1 MDPSKALQLETIH
14 PYPQMRH
21 FQAENIS
28 RKIIPN
34 SASLHGDVSIHLCTL
49 RSKISTSSGNGK
61 FETKKKTAQAGLK
74 AHICFLVVHSKIWRQ
89 VGSSFPAH
97 WPETKPHQVVFPG
110 NWKIGQ
116 TKPTKKNQW
125 GPAFRRKRPKK
136 AIQKAIQRKQRMKGC
151 IRETWPDAV
160 GMAFQWKGPPR
171 RGRVS
176 EFSVVICGTCKG

>member
-1 MDPSKALQLETIH
+1 MTLDPSKALQLETIH

-28 RKIIPN
+28 RKINPN
-34 SASLHGDVSIHLCTL
+34 SASLHGNVSIHLCTL

-61 FETKKKTAQAGLK
+61 FETKKQKTAQARLK

-116 TKPTKKNQW
+116 TKPTKKNQQKM
-125 GPAFRRKRPKK
+125 GSSIPEKKAKKGHPKSHPKK
-136 AIQKAIQRKQRMKGC
+136 NNG
-151 IRETWPDAV
+151 
-160 GMAFQWKGPPR
+160 
-171 RGRVS
+171 
-176 EFSVVICGTCKG
+176 